1 MRSLK
6 TGLHPF
12 TLVAALFTIAKAQRA
27 SKCPTADEW
36 INKMWCVYIFLKQIY
51 TYIYIHNGIL
61 FYHKT
66 EGNPTICNNINEPG
80 EY

>member
-6 TGLHPF
+6 RGLHPF
-12 TLVAALFTIAKAQRA
+12 TRVVALFTIAKAQKE

-51 TYIYIHNGIL
+51 TYIYI
-61 FYHKT
+61 FT
-66 EGNPTICNNINEPG
+66 M
-80 EY
+80 EYYSTTKQKEIVPFATT